1 MGIDVFSTIRDWAPK
16 ELLALL
22 DQVVYFLPEQARLN
36 LKRVISSIPATPDNL
51 AKILEVVSGQWSDLR
66 SQDTLRIV
74 VAGPAG
80 TGRASFVQ
88 DMEAQQEDP
97 DAVLFALSDTQ
108 GLDEYLGYRP
118 EGEMAAELSSAD
130 IILLML
136 DAQYQ
141 LTDSTVAIYRGL
153 SSLPGKVIP
162 VLNKIDLVDAPRE
175 TTRLAARQLRT
186 TVFPLS
192 VSEQRVEDLLKGIVA
207 AHPRALYPL
216 CRAFPDF
223 RKTMCASI
231 VQQASFAAA
240 VSGAFPMPFSVFLPA
255 AAIHTAMVL
264 KLARAFG
271 HRLDGGRA
279 REILPVLALDLALDQ
294 GLSYLGKRLPRH
306 RALICASAS
315 GLYTYALGQAGIR
328 YFERI
333 SMALAE
339 SARVLPGPGNDR
351 FAWNKP

>member
-1 MGIDVFSTIRDWAPK
+1 MSIDVFASIRDWAPK
-16 ELLALL
+16 QLLALL

-36 LKRVISSIPATPDNL
+36 LKRVISSIPAAPDNL
-51 AKILEVVSGQWSDLR
+51 GKILELVRRQWSDLQ

-74 VAGPAG
+74 VAGMAG

-88 DMEAQQEDP
+88 DMEQQQEDP
-97 DAVLFALSDTQ
+97 DAVVFTLSDTQ

-118 EGEMAAELSSAD
+118 QGEMPTELASAD

-136 DAQYQ
+136 DAQYE
-141 LTDSTVAIYRGL
+141 LTESTLAVYRSL
-153 SSLPGKVIP
+153 CDLPGRVLP
-162 VLNKIDLVDAPRE
+162 VLNKIDLVDSPRE

-192 VSEQRVEDLLKGIVA
+192 VSEEKVDDLLKGIVA
-207 AHPRALYPL
+207 AQPRALYPL

-223 RKTMCASI
+223 RKIMCASI

-240 VSGAFPMPFSVFLPA
+240 VSGALPTPLSAFLPS

-271 HRLDGGRA
+271 HRLDGSRG
-279 REILPVLALDLALDQ
+279 REILPVLALDLVLDQ
-294 GLSYLGKRLPRH
+294 GLSYVGKRLPRH
-306 RALICASAS
+306 RALISASAS

-328 YFERI
+328 YFEGMSKAI
-333 SMALAE
+333 AE
-339 SARVLPGPGNDR
+339 SARVLPGPGNDQ
-351 FAWNKP
+351 FAWNKR